1 MQTEDVPNVRRT
13 SGVIATSDGPGISF
27 MTTNRG
33 IVTLAFATWA
43 DAESACNAIET
54 ILAKTVVTNSHTM
67 GP

>member
-1 MQTEDVPNVRRT
+1 MQTEDGTSIRRT

-33 IVTLAFATWA
+33 VVTMSFRNRT

-54 ILAKTVVTNSHTM
+54 ILARTVATFSHTM